1 MSVPTKLGAFGL
13 VLAAALAAGLAVG
26 AAAGPIDIGGDTQ
39 HSPAHDE
46 PLEDDT
52 HD

>member
-1 MSVPTKLGAFGL
+1 MSVPARLGAFGL

-26 AAAGPIDIGGDTQ
+26 AAAGPIDIGGDP
-39 HSPAHDE
+39 HPPDHDSPL
-46 PLEDDT
+46 PDDT